1 MSRAM
6 KGKFSVTAS
15 LAVLMLLAGTLAPR
29 AAENREL
36 ILFLPDT
43 DWPPFI
49 TQDPDQAEGGVFG
62 ELIRAIVEPM
72 GYTVKIQFL
81 PERRG
86 WEMLDDGLVD
96 VHVKAK
102 EWVTDPDKYLWS
114 DPFLLNE
121 DVLLY
126 SAARPLEYTTPEA
139 LYGTSVATI
148 RGFFYPRF
156 EPHFGPGK
164 ITRVDVATPYAML
177 DLLERNRVAA
187 ALVNRA
193 ETEWMLH
200 HSPSIDPSRFRLDR
214 HDFDRAQYRF
224 LFSPKGDWQPLID
237 RIDKSLNA
245 MRHDGRLKAILNKYR

>member
-1 MSRAM
+1 MN
-6 KGKFSVTAS
+6 GKHPIVA
-15 LAVLMLLAGTLAPR
+15 LLACLMSLGGILTALPGH
-29 AAENREL
+29 AAEKQEL

-43 DWPPFI
+43 DWPPFV
-49 TQDPDQAEGGVFG
+49 TQESDGGVFG
-62 ELIRAIVEPM
+62 ELLRAIVEPM
-72 GYTVKIQFL
+72 GYSVRVRSL

-96 VHVKAK
+96 VHVKAR
-102 EWVTDPDKYLWS
+102 EWVDEPDKYLWS
-114 DPFLLNE
+114 EPFMLNE

-126 SAARPLEYTTPEA
+126 AAARPLEYTTPEA
-139 LYGTSVATI
+139 LYGISVATI
-148 RGFFYPRF
+148 RGFFYPPF

-200 HSPSIDPSRFRLDR
+200 HTPSIDPSRFVLDKR
-214 HDFDRAQYRF
+214 DFDQAQYRF
-224 LFSPKGDWQPLID
+224 LFSRKSGRKALVAK
-237 RIDKSLNA
+237 IDKALTA
-245 MRHDGRLKAILNKYR
+245 MRRDGRLKAILDKYR